1 MDERDDASKDRSGWP
16 SAGVTGRR
24 AIAGL
29 VAITALMGLASAADA
44 QVSAARPIRL
54 VVPLAPGGTN
64 DTLARIVSDKL
75 GERLGQR
82 VVVDNRP
89 GANAQIG
96 SEIVARATPDGNTLL
111 MIGAGHAI
119 NPSLIKQLP
128 YDTQRDF
135 APVGQVAG
143 GPYLM
148 VVHPSVPAKTA
159 KEFAAWV
166 RSKSGDVNYA
176 SSGTGG
182 APHLAGELFKL
193 AAGGLNML
201 HVAYKGGNALIPDL
215 LAGRMSMTF
224 TSPATGQAHINAGR
238 LRAIGVITKKRWP
251 QMPEVPTFIE
261 SGVPDF
267 EVDAWYGMLTTGKT
281 PRARV
286 NRISAALQQVLTE
299 TPAREQIQ
307 KAGLTV
313 ESSSADEF
321 AGLIRRDT
329 AKWAKVVKAAGIPP
343 E

>member
-96 SEIVARATPDGNTLL
+96 SEIVARANPDGHTLL
-111 MIGAGHAI
+111 MIGAGHAM
-119 NPSLIKQLP
+119 NPALFKQLP

-166 RSKSGDVNYA
+166 RSKGGEVNYA

-182 APHLAGELFKL
+182 PPHLTGELFKL

-201 HVAYKGGNALIPDL
+201 HVPYKGGNALMPDL

-238 LRAIGVITKKRWP
+238 LRPIGVTTKQRTP
-251 QMPEVPTFIE
+251 QMPDVPTFIE
-261 SGVPDF
+261 SGYPDF
-267 EVDAWYGMLTTGKT
+267 EVNAWYGMLTTGKT
-281 PRARV
+281 PRAGV
-286 NRISAALQQVLTE
+286 NQLSTALQQVLADAQ
-299 TPAREQIQ
+299 AREQVQ
-307 KAGLTV
+307 KVGLTV
-313 ESSSADEF
+313 ESSSADQF
-321 AGLIRRDT
+321 ADLIRSET
-329 AKWAKVVKAAGIPP
+329 IKWAKVVKAAGIPP

>member
-1 MDERDDASKDRSGWP
+1 MKAMINYLAYARMTTLAVVAVLIGFAS
-16 SAGVTGRR
+16 
-24 AIAGL
+24 IAE
-29 VAITALMGLASAADA
+29 A
-44 QVSAARPIRL
+44 QVSSARPIRL

-64 DTLARIVSDKL
+64 DTLARIVADKL
-75 GERLGQR
+75 GDRLGQR

-96 SEIVARATPDGNTLL
+96 SEIVARANPDGNTLL
-111 MIGAGHAI
+111 MIGAGHAM
-119 NPSLIKQLP
+119 NPALIRKLP

-148 VVHPSVPAKTA
+148 VVHPSVPAKNA

-166 RSKSGDVNYA
+166 RSKRGEVNYA

-182 APHLAGELFKL
+182 PPHMTAELFKL
-193 AAGGLNML
+193 AAGGLEML
-201 HVAYKGGNALIPDL
+201 HVPYKGGNALMPDL
-215 LAGRMSMTF
+215 LSGRMSMTF

-238 LRAIGVITKKRWP
+238 LRPLGVTTKKRIP
-251 QMPEVPTFIE
+251 QFPDVPTFME
-261 SGVPDF
+261 SGFPDF
-267 EVDAWYGMLTTGKT
+267 EVNAWYGMLTTGKT

-286 NRISAALQQVLTE
+286 NQLSTALQQVLADSQ
-299 TPAREQIQ
+299 AREQIH
-307 KAGLTV
+307 KVGLTV

-321 AGLIRRDT
+321 AALIRNET
-329 AKWAKVVKAAGIPP
+329 IKWAKVVKAAKIEP

>member
-1 MDERDDASKDRSGWP
+1 MP
-16 SAGVTGRR
+16 SRQLL
-24 AIAGL
+24 AGL
-29 VAITALMGLASAADA
+29 SAVAILTGFASDVRA
-44 QVSAARPIRL
+44 QTSAPRPARL

-64 DTLARIVSDKL
+64 DTLARIVADKL
-75 GERLGQR
+75 GERLGQPM
-82 VVVDNRP
+82 VVDNRP
-89 GANAQIG
+89 GASAQIG
-96 SEIVARATPDGNTLL
+96 SAIVARANPDGGTFL

-119 NPSLIKQLP
+119 NPALIKQLP

-148 VVHPSVPAKTA
+148 VIHPSVPAKSA

-166 RSKSGDVNYA
+166 KSKSAAVNYA

-182 APHLAGELFKL
+182 PPHLAGELFKL
-193 AAGGLNML
+193 AAGGLDML
-201 HVAYKGGNALIPDL
+201 HVPYKGGNALMPDL

-238 LRAIGVITKKRWP
+238 LRAIGVTTKKRWP
-251 QMPEVPTFIE
+251 QMPDVPTFIE
-261 SGVPDF
+261 SGFPDF
-267 EVDAWYGMLTTGKT
+267 EVNAWYGMLTTGST

-286 NRISAALQQVLTE
+286 SRISAALQQVLSE
-299 TPAREQIQ
+299 APAREQIQ

-313 ESSSADEF
+313 ESSTADEF
-321 AGLIRRDT
+321 ADLIRRET
-329 AKWAKVVKAAGIPP
+329 IKWAKVVKAAGIQP

>member
-1 MDERDDASKDRSGWP
+1 M
-16 SAGVTGRR
+16 
-24 AIAGL
+24 
-29 VAITALMGLASAADA
+29 MGLSSGVCAQASP
-44 QVSAARPIRL
+44 ARPIRL

-64 DTLARIVSDKL
+64 DTLARIVGDKL

-96 SEIVARATPDGNTLL
+96 TEIVARANPDGNTLL

-119 NPSLIKQLP
+119 NPALIKQLP
-128 YDTQRDF
+128 YDTDRDF
-135 APVGQVAG
+135 APIGQVAG

-148 VVHPSVPAKTA
+148 VIHPSVPAKTP

-166 RSKSGDVNYA
+166 RSKNGEANYA

-182 APHLAGELFKL
+182 APHLAGELFKI

-201 HVAYKGGNALIPDL
+201 HVAYKGGNALMPDL

-224 TSPATGQAHINAGR
+224 TSPATGQAHIGAGR
-238 LRAIGVITKKRWP
+238 LRAIGVTTKKRIP
-251 QMPEVPTFIE
+251 QMPEIPTFIE
-261 SGVPDF
+261 SGFPDF
-267 EVDAWYGMLTTGKT
+267 EVNAWYGMLTTGKT

-286 NRISAALQQVLTE
+286 SQISTALQQVLSDSQ
-299 TPAREQIQ
+299 AREQIQ
-307 KAGLTV
+307 KQGLSV
-313 ESSSADEF
+313 EPSSADEF
-321 AGLIRRDT
+321 ADLIRRET
-329 AKWAKVVKAAGIPP
+329 IKWAKVVKAAGIQP